1 MEPEEQTPEAEY
13 DSSGVDVT
21 LIRWMDAMSP
31 AERLETLQSFGN
43 WLMKARGEDRD
54 T

>member
-1 MEPEEQTPEAEY
+1 MEAEQQAPEPEY

-21 LIRWMDAMSP
+21 LIEWMAAMSP

-43 WLMKARGEDRD
+43 WLIKARGEDSD